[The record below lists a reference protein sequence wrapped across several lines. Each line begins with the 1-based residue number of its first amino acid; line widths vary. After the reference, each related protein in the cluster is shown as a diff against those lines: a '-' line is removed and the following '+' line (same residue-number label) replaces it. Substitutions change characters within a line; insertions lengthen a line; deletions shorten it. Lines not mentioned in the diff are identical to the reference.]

1 MTRNTFVGLTLAVFC
16 IASPSAWAQGKPFY
30 AKDSADWAKLTWYA
44 DKDLKTPAE
53 GAPGAEDT
61 VYLGAG
67 TITIKDGDTVALHSL
82 WMDAIARSESTTINQ
97 TGGTVTLSSADLP
110 ATYDAA
116 GSTPALYVGYQG
128 GNGSSAI
135 YNLKGGTL
143 SAREGYIY
151 IGGGSWT
158 NALNLSGGLLRAKG
172 VTGSGNQEFAFN
184 LQGGIAALGEGGLV
198 VPKTTTTDRKL
209 TFAGGMLLFEGDAT
223 LEATSPKLGTV
234 PITGKPVFAA
244 LSGKTMTVKG
254 TFSGTGTLVIGSQE
268 AFDGVA
274 CDGTVDLSGATLNNA
289 GVELIAGKTTPLDFG
304 TRRGVVFT
312 VGQSV
317 ATEAYAV
324 TLRLTAEEE
333 AAGLAN
339 SLLAKVGA
347 FELSRLTLLASDGT
361 PMGTEGVSISPNGMM
376 LWSKEGLPAVSFTP
390 PASWGYG
397 VADIPQVAAT
407 YAPSATFSLY
417 SQADAA
423 QTLNGRKARVGQLSG
438 SGNVFG
444 GLGDND
450 VAATAEADVWMKVV
464 GGTYDCLVG
473 GSNKWGNSG
482 KKAVTTTGNRLIEMT
497 GGTAKDIIGGDY
509 GDGQAPSAGFVLK
522 GNIAIRI
529 AEEAKVTGSVVV
541 GTIGQHTNK
550 STVEGNT
557 TLTVANLQSD
567 NSASTLNAPGKGY
580 FIAGAAWGGNSGTQ
594 SLVSGNA
601 SLLVELGDTA
611 EGTFAKHLIG
621 GAGHFGS
628 NNHADSGKNPQ
639 TVQGDA
645 SLSVHAPQTVTFTGT
660 LVGGAWVDNAKNRA
674 GSARIGGN
682 AMVSLEGGVYTGTI
696 VAGGYGTHAT
706 VSGAAT
712 LTLKGGDFS
721 VATMLPGNAEGVTT
735 LAVQCKA
742 TVKALTA
749 FDVIDLSAANTS
761 LSVTEAF
768 VLPAGGTVEVRLPE
782 ETVAGATI
790 PLTLPADL
798 ATETTAARFV
808 ATVGAR
814 RFLVRYDGAKFVA
827 SALAVTLGRPATEA
841 WKDVALGI
849 AGMSWMSVPPTL
861 YLAGDAAYDASAGDT
876 AVSAARVSGTGAENA
891 VFGGMYGTSS
901 ANATVTME
909 KPIRLQV
916 TGGDFQRIFG
926 GSDASGW
933 NGGKNYASIFKGDIL
948 VEMTGGKTDYLSAA
962 SWNDGKDQTYL
973 GNLAVVLSGDAVVT
987 GSVFGGGGA
996 SHGYPCVYGT
1006 EEAPVELSVTVRN
1019 VQNDNSSSLVYFN
1032 ENGGSR
1038 VGAIVGGAVW
1048 ATSSDPKQTIHGAT
1062 AVVVELPESAAG
1074 QTFSKQL
1081 IGGMW
1086 VEKDVA
1092 NTKPESKNAVLS
1104 ISGRASVSVSAP
1116 GTTRFDKD
1124 VTGGHWV
1131 NASFAACPITLGSSA
1146 VTLDGG
1152 IYEGTVTA
1160 GSLGGKDNGLGA
1172 ATLTVGA
1179 KGATFKGKVQ
1189 GGVAAS
1195 KALALDGTLTLD
1207 GGTLELASFDSVSGE
1222 GAVAVEAGT
1231 LNVGALRASEDFG
1244 TLKVAKAAKGTI
1256 AVTWEPATGDTV
1268 VLPLVGDGLTSE
1280 AFAVSTEEGA
1290 FVAIAAIEPAE
1301 NATTL
1306 RMSSFI
1312 PPLKAA
1318 GVAGEGLDWAG
1329 LAWQGSDGEAAP
1341 ANAVADWTGGRTLEL
1356 VGDASVTL
1364 ASAVS
1369 ATPFAI
1375 QGTGTL
1381 TLSAAKGGKLTA
1393 GTVAVGTDAVLEA
1406 GAATL
1411 SGVTIAAGKTLTVRD
1426 TNTLSLTTAGAAKGA
1441 GTLRME
1447 GVTVTRGA
1455 RPAEGEAM
1463 LEVGRGATLTLT
1475 GDGSSQIPAP
1485 LTVSGNGVLELKGK
1499 DVIGWNPSTAQL
1511 RNTRVIARE
1520 QGIVRNPSEQ
1530 VESVRCTYEMG
1541 GASRLEVGKVKET
1554 DTGAYSAGFT
1564 LCRGARFIATDGAA
1578 GIYGLAGVEG
1588 AAIALRCTETGSGI
1602 AGEYTFVEFEV
1613 RPEATFTV
1621 DVPLRHYACESYS
1634 DFPVRKTGAGTL
1646 VLTKPNPATGNPLHI
1661 EAGTVHLAGG
1671 ATWEDTVSLKGTL
1684 EVAGAASVTALT
1696 LNEGATLSLTSGSL
1710 AVTDAVT
1717 LAKGVEAVA
1726 VMLAEG
1732 AKPGDVVLA
1741 CAEPTAEVA
1750 AALKAE
1756 GFTVAAVAGTGYV
1769 LTSAEPT
1776 PKNPE
1781 AFDAT
1786 TLAQLRKD
1794 AAAGGL
1800 TDGFAVE
1807 VHDLKEALVGHEEFA
1822 ANLLACFQGVTSAAD
1837 PETNVLTYTYAFGI
1851 TAAKANVAEGT
1862 VAVTVSI
1869 RGGALRPGTMV
1880 QLVMADTPANVLDSQ
1895 TVPNAETP
1903 ASDLT
1908 LTVPIGTLTR
1918 PFKAKVVTPA
1928 QTP

>member
-16 IASPSAWAQGKPFY
+16 LASPSAWGQGKTFY
-30 AKDSADWAKLTWYA
+30 AKGSADWVNLTWYA

-97 TGGTVTLSSADLP
+97 TGGMVTLSSADLP

-116 GSTPALYVGYQG
+116 GSAPALYVGYQG

-143 SAREGYIY
+143 FARKGYIY

-274 CDGTVDLSGATLNNA
+274 CDGTVDLSGATLPASGFEVAA
-289 GVELIAGKTTPLDFG
+289 GTARLGVARGRKIGGIAEGATVE
-304 TRRGVVFT
+304 V
-312 VGQSV
+312 
-317 ATEAYAV
+317 
-324 TLRLTAEEE
+324 RLTAPEDGAHTAKRLFVCDETLD
-333 AAGLAN
+333 LARVRVLGTDGN
-339 SLLAKVGA
+339 AKPIE
-347 FELSRLTLLASDGT
+347 ELSRD
-361 PMGTEGVSISPNGMM
+361 TEG
-376 LWSKEGLPAVSFTP
+376 AVSWTKAGMEAVTFTVP
-390 PASWGYG
+390 EAWDCTP
-397 VADIPQVAAT
+397 ADIPQVATT

-423 QTLNGRKARVGQLSG
+423 QTLNGRKARVGVLEG
-438 SGNVFG
+438 SEQKISAYG
-444 GLGDND
+444 GLGTNAT
-450 VAATAEADVWMKVV
+450 AATAEADVWLKVL
-464 GGTYDCLVG
+464 GGTYDRIVG
-473 GSNKWGNSG
+473 GSNKWAHGAG
-482 KKAVTTTGNRLIEMT
+482 KLLTTTGHRLIEMV
-497 GGTAKDIIGGDY
+497 GGTAEDIIGGDY
-509 GDGQAPSAGFVLK
+509 GDGQAPSAGYELL
-522 GNIAIRI
+522 GNVAIRV
-529 AEEAKVTGSVVV
+529 AGEAKVTASVFG
-541 GTIGQHTNK
+541 GTIGQHNGK
-550 STVEGNT
+550 STIKGDTSLTVENVQGETIGVDRKYPSGYFVAGPAWGGNQT
-557 TLTVANLQSD
+557 TSSIVTGNATLTVALPED
-567 NSASTLNAPGKGY
+567 
-580 FIAGAAWGGNSGTQ
+580 
-594 SLVSGNA
+594 
-601 SLLVELGDTA
+601 A
-611 EGTFAKHLIG
+611 EGTFVKH
-621 GAGHFGS
+621 
-628 NNHADSGKNPQ
+628 
-639 TVQGDA
+639 
-645 SLSVHAPQTVTFTGT
+645 
-660 LVGGAWVDNAKNRA
+660 LVGGAISLGNNNSSFIVKDGAEQAVRGSSRVSVSAPDAVTFSGDIVGGAIATNAYGNKGRA
-674 GSARIGGN
+674 VVGGD
-682 AMVSLEGGVYTGTI
+682 ASVSL
-696 VAGGYGTHAT
+696 AGGTYAGRLIAGGDGAYGK

-721 VATMLPGNAEGVTT
+721 AATVLPGNAEGATT
-735 LAVQCKA
+735 LAVQCEA

-749 FDVIDLSAANTS
+749 FDVIDLSAANAS
-761 LSVTEAF
+761 LSVAEAF
-768 VLPAGGTVEVRLPE
+768 VLPAEGTVEVRLPK

-798 ATETTAARFV
+798 ATEATAARFV
-808 ATVGAR
+808 ATAGAR
-814 RFLVRYDGAKFVA
+814 RFPVRYDGAKFVA

-849 AGMSWMSVPPTL
+849 AGMPWMGVPPTL

-962 SWNDGKDQTYL
+962 SWNDGKNQTYL

-987 GSVFGGGGA
+987 GSVFGGGGV
-996 SHGYPCVYGT
+996 SHGYSCVYGT
-1006 EEAPVELSVTVRN
+1006 EKAPVELSVTVRN

-1172 ATLTVGA
+1172 ATLTIGA

-1195 KALALDGTLTLD
+1195 KALTLDGTLTLD

-1231 LNVGALRASEDFG
+1231 LNVGALRASEAFG

-1256 AVTWEPATGDTV
+1256 AVTWDPALGDTV
-1268 VLPLVGDGLTSE
+1268 VLPLVGDGLTPE
-1280 AFAVSTEEGA
+1280 AFAVSTAEGA
-1290 FVAIAAIEPAE
+1290 FVTVAAIAPTE

-1306 RMSSFI
+1306 RMSSFA

-1318 GVAGEGLDWAG
+1318 DVAGEGLAWAD

-1341 ANAVADWTGGRTLEL
+1341 ADAVAAWTGERTLSL
-1356 VGDASVTL
+1356 TGDASVTL

-1369 ATPFAI
+1369 ATPFAV

-1455 RPAEGEAM
+1455 RPAKGEAL

-1511 RNTRVIARE
+1511 LNTRVIARE

-1578 GIYGLAGVEG
+1578 GIYGLAGAEG

-1602 AGEYTFVEFEV
+1602 AGEYTYAEFEV

-1621 DVPLRHYACESYS
+1621 DVPLRHYDNGNYS

-1646 VLTKPNPATGNPLHI
+1646 VLTKPNPAAGNPLHV
-1661 EAGTVHLAGG
+1661 EAGTVRLAED

-1684 EVAGAASVTALT
+1684 EVAGTATVTTLT
-1696 LNEGATLSLTSGSL
+1696 LDEGATLSLASGSL

-1756 GFTVAAVAGTGYV
+1756 GFTVAAVAETGYV

-1800 TDGFAVE
+1800 TDGFTVE
-1807 VHDLKEALVGHEEFA
+1807 VHDPKELLVGHEELA

-1869 RGGALRPGTMV
+1869 HGGALRPGTTV
-1880 QLVMADTPANVLDSQ
+1880 QLVTADASAEVLATQ

-1903 ASDLT
+1903 ESNFT
-1908 LTVPIGTLTR
+1908 LAVPIGTLTR